1 MTSEETEQKPRRKR
15 GRPPKDKPT
24 ESPREDQASEAAE
37 PAKKLPAI
45 YSKIKPLKLHN
56 GLD

>member
-1 MTSEETEQKPRRKR
+1 MISEESEQKPRRKR
-15 GRPPKDKPT
+15 GRPPKGKPA
-24 ESPREDQASEAAE
+24 ESQPAQQEREAAE
-37 PAKKLPAI
+37 LAKKLPAI